1 MSHIYFANGHSAD
14 EVACDIDSLIEHY
27 AAAWRKDRVVLVG
40 YSRGADA
47 IPFIVK
53 RLPPELQSKVILG
66 AMLAPAQQAEF
77 LYRPFWHLSQ
87 IPAQYKH
94 PTAPELA
101 KGSSVKLLCI
111 HGTKEKGSLC
121 PQLPAEIATNIAIEG
136 GHHFDYDFKALG
148 ERIFRASGL

>member
-1 MSHIYFANGHSAD
+1 M
-14 EVACDIDSLIEHY
+14 
-27 AAAWRKDRVVLVG
+27 
-40 YSRGADA
+40 
-47 IPFIVK
+47 K